1 MNNTIKIINIFGLIF
16 SILCMITSFSE
27 NDWSE
32 LIAWFIVT
40 MYYVRDIFL
49 LKW

>member
-1 MNNTIKIINIFGLIF
+1 
-16 SILCMITSFSE
+16 MITSFSE

-40 MYYVRDIFL
+40 MYYVRDIFF